1 MSIVRGE
8 YPERA
13 WAKRA
18 LREEYDAAFGG
29 SGRRR
34 LVALANRD
42 AVAPVRFRTRV
53 ERDFCRRVR
62 EQLSIPAL
70 AEGGI
75 RERGEIDRLL
85 GSIEQSEQK
94 AQTPTTQHPPVTWSA
109 WRAPSTPN
117 LG

>member
-1 MSIVRGE
+1 VQSLQYDFE
-8 YPERA
+8 PA
-13 WAKRA
+13 WN
-18 LREEYDAAFGG
+18 E
-29 SGRRR
+29 
-34 LVALANRD
+34 
-42 AVAPVRFRTRV
+42 
-53 ERDFCRRVR
+53 DFCRRVR

-85 GSIEQSEQK
+85 GSIEQRAEQK